1 MKIIFGGIPNSRN
14 VLFLEIFLKRAAKPS
29 AGNPV
34 LTWPCTNDF
43 GKKNRKRGKRSS
55 YIQRTG
61 VFYCVF
67 ETWAP
72 LPGNFFGWPLKPLL
86 PLNWEV
92 GVIFDKGHLPLLSCA
107 ALRKMVHRP
116 PMDDFI
122 TNHLWIMYQ
131 SYLKSRN
138 PQKICTVSICF
149 HHLAI
154 MLGYFGVTCQDHSLW
169 IYTNPGPGTSIT
181 TLCPWR
187 PTPNSWGDAQ
197 RRGKRNICVHPIV
210 C

>member
-1 MKIIFGGIPNSRN
+1 MTSEKRTENEVRGLVIFKG
-14 VLFLEIFLKRAAKPS
+14 
-29 AGNPV
+29 PV
-34 LTWPCTNDF
+34 CFIVFSKLGPPCLA
-43 GKKNRKRGKRSS
+43 
-55 YIQRTG
+55 I
-61 VFYCVF
+61 
-67 ETWAP
+67 
-72 LPGNFFGWPLKPLL
+72 FFGWPLKPLL

-154 MLGYFGVTCQDHSLW
+154 KLGYFGVTCQDHSLW